1 MAVTNDHKIYIP
13 EFNLVESPIVVF
25 ILYPKSYI
33 IWVPLFWNGAYFIFV
48 HKGLNYADNQILK
61 NALECCLEITQR
73 IKWLVASI
81 KWS

>member
-13 EFNLVESPIVVF
+13 EFNLVESPIAV
-25 ILYPKSYI
+25 L
-33 IWVPLFWNGAYFIFV
+33 PLFWNDAYFIFV

>member
-13 EFNLVESPIVVF
+13 EFNLVKSPIAV
-25 ILYPKSYI
+25 L
-33 IWVPLFWNGAYFIFV
+33 PLFWNGAYFIFV